1 MRTLF
6 TTLGLINLCVA
17 CVFIVPAPMVLG
29 TILLTA
35 GALGGRDADY
45 ADEA

>member
-6 TTLGLINLCVA
+6 TTLGLLNLALSVA
-17 CVFIVPAPMVLG
+17 FLAPACMLTG
-29 TILLTA
+29 TVLLTA

>member
-6 TTLGLINLCVA
+6 TFLGITNLVVA

-29 TILLTA
+29 TLFLTA
-35 GALGGRDADY
+35 GALGGREPDY
-45 ADEA
+45 ADQQ